1 MKLSNKEIKKI
12 DLKVL
17 SLGAGVQSSTVLF
30 KMLDEE
36 IEMAEIAIFADTG
49 NEPKEVYKYLDY
61 LKGFMKNKIPLF
73 IVKKSNIVEDAL
85 APKEKG
91 TNKGFLTM
99 PVMAIDEKGKKVM
112 GRRQCTNDYKIQ
124 PIHKKVREYLGVK
137 SLRGKEVLMY
147 MGISTDEIQRAK
159 TPNNN
164 WQINYYPLIE
174 LDMNRHDCKHYVA
187 TKQLK
192 QPPRSACIVCP
203 YHSNEEWKHL
213 KENYPTEFQ
222 EAIEFDEA
230 IRDIKPGYTNYLH
243 RNLIP
248 LKEINFNE
256 KQENIQ
262 YSLFDDE
269 CEGICG
275 L

>member
-1 MKLSNKEIKKI
+1 MKLSKKEIKNI

-30 KMLDEE
+30 KMLDQE
-36 IEMAEIAIFADTG
+36 IEMADIAIFADTG
-49 NEPKEVYKYLDY
+49 NEPKEVYNYLDY
-61 LKGFMKNKIPLF
+61 LKGYMKNKIPLF

-85 APKEKG
+85 AQKEKG

-99 PVMAIDEKGKKVM
+99 PVMAIDENGKKVM

-159 TPNNN
+159 IPNNN

-174 LDMNRHDCKHYVA
+174 LDMNRHDCKHYIEK
-187 TKQLK
+187 KQLK

-203 YHSNEEWKHL
+203 YHSNEEWQHL
-213 KENYPTEFQ
+213 KENYPTEFK
-222 EAIEFDEA
+222 EAVEFDEA
-230 IRDIKPGYTNYLH
+230 IRDIKPGYKNYLH
-243 RNLIP
+243 NSLIP
-248 LKEINFNE
+248 LKEINFKE
-256 KQENIQ
+256 RHDNIQ